1 MSISLLILRLW
12 SYINPRR
19 RIQFLLLLGLML
31 VASLAEVM
39 TLGAVVPFLGVLI
52 SPETLFSSPLGRFLS
67 SLVDTEDKVGT
78 LQFIT
83 FTFVIFATFAGII
96 RILLLWISTRISFA
110 VGADISRLVFEKHLN
125 LPYDVHVDANSSDV
139 INGIIQ
145 RVNGVVFWVILP
157 CLTLVTSFLLLVFV
171 AGGLILIDP
180 YVALVTIFGFGSL
193 YAIITMATKKGLRVN
208 GKIINEEQTEVIKTL
223 QEGLGGIRDVIIS
236 DLHNHYKTR
245 YRKAD
250 SKLRFAQ
257 GTNNFI
263 GGFPRPA
270 METLGMSFIAV
281 LALYLSGQAEGISYY
296 LPILGA
302 LALGAQRVL
311 PALQQSYAAIAN
323 IIGGKEVLLETLK
336 ILEVNPV
343 KITNTLLSS
352 NFAFKSRVVFE
363 NVEFHHRRSQKLILE
378 NVNFHVEKGQRIGL
392 IGRTG
397 EGKSTLADL
406 FMGLLFPT
414 SGRILIDE
422 QELNIGNQGDWHS
435 QIAHV
440 PQHIFLADSTIAEN
454 IAFGLSI
461 DQIDMEKVVSV
472 AKVSLVSEFLS
483 AGNLDLTTTVGER
496 GIRLSGGQ
504 RQRIGLARALYKN
517 ASVLVLDEATS
528 ALDDLSEKKIIKN
541 IEALDSEKTILMIAH
556 RTSTLENCDRIFSI
570 ESGRITDIGSYHDLQ
585 NSVKSQ

>member
-1 MSISLLILRLW
+1 VSISLLILRLW
-12 SYINPRR
+12 SHINPSR
-19 RIQFLLLLGLML
+19 RIQFVLLLGLML
-31 VASLAEVM
+31 IASLAEVM
-39 TLGAVVPFLGVLI
+39 TLGAVVPFLGILI
-52 SPETLFSSPLGRFLS
+52 SPETLFSSPLGGFLS
-67 SLVDTEDKVGT
+67 EFVDTEDKVGAM
-78 LQFIT
+78 QFIT
-83 FTFVIFATFAGII
+83 FIFVIFAACAGVI
-96 RILLLWISTRISFA
+96 RILLLWFSTRISFA

-157 CLTLVTSFLLLVFV
+157 CLTLVTSFLLLVFITG
-171 AGGLILIDP
+171 ALILLDP
-180 YVALVTIFGFGSL
+180 YVACVTIFGFGML
-193 YAIITMATKKGLRVN
+193 YAMITMATKKGLQVN
-208 GKIINEEQTEVIKTL
+208 GKVINEEQTEVIKTL

-236 DLHNHYKTR
+236 DLQNHYKRR

-270 METLGMSFIAV
+270 MESLGMSFIAI
-281 LALYLSGQAEGISYY
+281 LALYLSGQAEGIKYY

-302 LALGAQRVL
+302 LAVGAQRVL

-323 IIGGKEVLLETLK
+323 IIGGKEVLLETVK

-343 KITNTLLSS
+343 EITNSPSS
-352 NFAFKSRVVFE
+352 DFAFKSRVVFE
-363 NVEFHHRRSQKLILE
+363 NICFHHRRSQKMILKD
-378 NVNFHVEKGQRIGL
+378 VNFCVEKGQRIGL

-397 EGKSTLADL
+397 EGKSTLSDL

-414 SGRILIDE
+414 SGRILVDE
-422 QELNIGNQGDWHS
+422 QELNIGNQRDWHS

-440 PQHIFLADSTIAEN
+440 PQHIFLADSTILEN

-461 DQIDMEKVVSV
+461 DEINMEKVASV
-472 AKVSLVSEFLS
+472 AKVSLVSEFLA
-483 AGNLDLTTTVGER
+483 AGNFDLTTTVGER

-541 IEALDSEKTILMIAH
+541 IEALNPEKTIFMIAH
-556 RTSTLENCDRIFSI
+556 RTSTLENCDRIFRI
-570 ESGRITDIGSYHDLQ
+570 ENGRITDVGSYNDLQ
-585 NSVKSQ
+585 REVKSH